1 MLNRVSKVGSTAC
14 LPARPFSPIPDPL
27 PSTPRQAA
35 SAAARYTYAPVLLPN
50 TQIPYIPGSS
60 RLLIFYR
67 LGTLVTSSREH
78 HLPHRLRH
86 VLRFATFTAEQFF
99 QMIIIFHLA
108 LIGAESIICLA
119 PPLDV

>member
-1 MLNRVSKVGSTAC
+1 MLNKVSEVSQVLPAC
-14 LPARPFSPIPDPL
+14 LPGLFHRFLIPSPPL
-27 PSTPRQAA
+27 LDRQHQQQQEVCTCA
-35 SAAARYTYAPVLLPN
+35 TN

-60 RLLIFYR
+60 RLLIFYP